1 MKIVLVLAAALV
13 VFAAASVSS
22 QRRKLRQSAR
32 ALGLDAPGV
41 RVIDCGALALRFA
54 LKPSEGKVYVIRDV
68 NASPICIPLEDVSGC
83 EFLDYGERKRS
94 LGRALAGEAVAD
106 YVGGNSPLAV
116 LRILRRDPASDAVE
130 YRLTKSMY
138 YDDFCIF
145 AAEVEKLLAEY
156 LEQAGTGLDD
166 SFRKEKNE

>member
-1 MKIVLVLAAALV
+1 MKLVLVLAAALV
-13 VFAAASVSS
+13 VFAAVSVSS

-54 LKPSEGKVYVIRDV
+54 LKPSEGSVYVIRDV
-68 NASPICIPLEDVSGC
+68 NASPICIPLEDVAGC
-83 EFLDYGERKRS
+83 ELLDYGERKRS

-130 YRLTKSMY
+130 YRIMKSTY
-138 YDDFCIF
+138 YDDFRIF
-145 AAEVEKLLAEY
+145 AKEVKALVEEYAE
-156 LEQAGTGLDD
+156 
-166 SFRKEKNE
+166 